1 MTKRLK
7 LFLAILLGSTAI
19 ACCAAGCS
27 VGQPDRD
34 ELLADYNGGH
44 VTYYANGG
52 CFNNNTSI
60 VVREIYY
67 KNENVPFFDV
77 NEDTG
82 DINITNSG
90 YDFAGWYLP
99 ARYEVGDHA
108 GEIIYEYTPAGATD
122 PVPAYPKLME
132 DGTPVTDSTEARPI
146 FYIEGSDADILEKYV
161 QVKPSQTMVT
171 SSRLLAAKEELVVC
185 ATWKPALKF
194 VFKLAAEDGDY
205 ECNGTIYHPGDVI
218 STMAFGKEDTK
229 NPGQTLSVSFG
240 TYATFVANYADEQCE
255 HFAQSYNRADY
266 EGEAEIVVWSKF
278 IKGSWEIV
286 RNDPNKVQEMFNNLY
301 DETKAY
307 YIIESVDCSS
317 ISAFS
322 FASET
327 KATIEGNNCTLS
339 NLNFNRPNYS
349 FDNRANVSPVF
360 GAIKSTAKI
369 SNVKLSN
376 ITINVTGKGNMT
388 FYAICNSVEQGAT
401 IDNVEID
408 TVTATVKLSGSV
420 SNAQDG
426 DRSSWLFGGKGSD
439 DAFVTAFGVTLTG
452 TNTLTIT

>member
-7 LFLAILLGSTAI
+7 LFLAILLGSAAI

-99 ARYEVGDHA
+99 ARHESGEHA
-108 GEIIYEYTPAGATD
+108 GEIKYYVNDIDGRKAY
-122 PVPAYPKLME
+122 VYPKLNS
-132 DGTPVTDSTEARPI
+132 DGTPVTDRTEARPV
-146 FYIEGSDADILEKYV
+146 FYHREDSDQEILEKYV
-161 QVKPSQTMVT
+161 RIEASSTPVTEEYTVKAEDK
-171 SSRLLAAKEELVVC
+171 LIVC

-194 VFKLAAEDGDY
+194 VFKLAAESGDY
-205 ECNGTIYHPGDVI
+205 EYDGKTYHPGDVI
-218 STMAFGKEDTK
+218 YTTPFGKEDTK

-240 TYATFVANYADEQCE
+240 TYATFVANYANEQCTTY
-255 HFAQSYNRADY
+255 ASSYNRADY

-286 RNDPNKVQEMFNNLY
+286 RNDPNKVQEMFNNLS
-301 DETKAY
+301 DKSMAY
-307 YIIESVDCSS
+307 YIIEDVDCSS
-317 ISAFS
+317 ISALS

-327 KATIEGNNCTLS
+327 SATIEGNNHTLS

-376 ITINVTGKGNMT
+376 ITINVTGKGDMT

-408 TVTATVKLSGSV
+408 TVTAAVKLPGSI

-426 DRSSWLFGGKGSD
+426 DRSHWLFGEKDSD

-452 TNTLTIT
+452 TRTLTIT